1 MIYLNIETLIG
12 ENFGMNSRGYKRWKL
27 TGDMI
32 VMNSKTYNFSN
43 RFINIDSTHRCP
55 LECPKCLRQAIRR
68 RGYKVPGRDMP
79 WNDFIK
85 IAKYFKKGLIFCG
98 QISDPTFNPKLI
110 KKLKYCK
117 ENKIKAILN
126 TAASQRPIEW
136 YKEAFEAN
144 KNALWI
150 FGVDGLPKDSH
161 KYRIHQ
167 DGEKLFKVMK
177 MGAKLGLFI
186 RWQYIVFNYNEN
198 NIEEARQMAKSNGI
212 HFDVIHSGRWGTKD
226 QYKPKNPNNYLN
238 SKGESLNKDYAK
250 HYAEYFKNE
259 KN

>member
-1 MIYLNIETLIG
+1 
-12 ENFGMNSRGYKRWKL
+12 
-27 TGDMI
+27 
-32 VMNSKTYNFSN
+32 
-43 RFINIDSTHRCP
+43 
-55 LECPKCLRQAIRR
+55 
-68 RGYKVPGRDMP
+68 
-79 WNDFIK
+79 
-85 IAKYFKKGLIFCG
+85 
-98 QISDPTFNPKLI
+98 
-110 KKLKYCK
+110 
-117 ENKIKAILN
+117 
-126 TAASQRPIEW
+126 
-136 YKEAFEAN
+136 
-144 KNALWI
+144 
-150 FGVDGLPKDSH
+150 
-161 KYRIHQ
+161 
-167 DGEKLFKVMK
+167 MK